1 MDLVSSSFS
10 LVRQPLEFCSLVRSN
25 GPRGWAGLEGNVETG
40 EDRVGKKF
48 FLVKLLLAFK
58 KRVVLRYI

>member
-40 EDRVGKKF
+40 EDRVGKNSF
-48 FLVKLLLAFK
+48 W
-58 KRVVLRYI
+58 